1 MKILFIIILIILL
14 MPKNSG
20 RSHGGCNVKSPN
32 NTPRPNAHPAPQPK
46 VTP

>member
-1 MKILFIIILIILL
+1 MKFLIIILIIILIV
-14 MPKNSG
+14 PIGSK
-20 RSHGGCNVKSPN
+20 RSHSGCNVKPPS